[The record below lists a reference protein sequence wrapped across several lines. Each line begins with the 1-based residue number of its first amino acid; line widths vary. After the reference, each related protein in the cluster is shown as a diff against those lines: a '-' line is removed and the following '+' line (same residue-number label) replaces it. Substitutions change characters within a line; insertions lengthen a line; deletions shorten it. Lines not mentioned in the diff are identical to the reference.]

1 MEKEAG
7 KKLKNIE
14 FLRFVFAGSIVYFHL
29 LHSALMPYTDNAEI
43 YQCLAEQSKYTKYI
57 VECFFIISGYFLYQ
71 SMVRH
76 PEKGLGR
83 FVWGKIARLWP
94 VLACAT
100 LISVIFMK
108 KSVYSAIINLCF
120 LQSTSLAI
128 DWKGL
133 NWYVSA
139 FFFAEIF
146 YFMLYK
152 AVRNAA
158 ARRLIVCLIVYFGYS
173 LNLMTTNGEFGR
185 KVVYGVFSL
194 AIARALAG
202 VGLGCLIGEAYKTF
216 ACGENHLKIVLSEKW
231 RIFLVSVLET
241 GSFLLLLYD
250 FFGGKN
256 APQNQFLVVVC
267 FSVLF
272 VCMLTE
278 KGILS
283 KIISRSRLCR
293 MGKYAYSIYVMQET
307 AFLLLKR
314 TLWKNSVFVQRYA
327 ALCLGISVLAAVVLG
342 IIIYYLVER
351 PAGEKM
357 AGLVTA
363 DNGNWSRR
371 QKSDKK

>member
-1 MEKEAG
+1 MEKESG
-7 KKLKNIE
+7 KKLNNIE
-14 FLRFVFAGSIVYFHL
+14 FLRLIFAGSIVYFHL

-43 YQCLAEQSKYTKYI
+43 YQYLAEQSKYTKYI

-71 SMVRH
+71 SMARH

-83 FVWGKIARLWP
+83 FVWEKIARLWP

-100 LISVIFMK
+100 LISVVFMK
-108 KSVYSAIINLCF
+108 KSVYSAMINLCF
-120 LQSTSLAI
+120 LQSTSLAT

-152 AVRNAA
+152 AVRNSA
-158 ARRLIVCLIVYFGYS
+158 ARYLIVCLIVYFGYS
-173 LNLMTTNGEFGR
+173 LNLMTTNGGFGR

-202 VGLGCLIGEAYKTF
+202 VGLGCLIGEVYKTF
-216 ACGENHLKIVLSEKW
+216 ACGENCLKIALSEKW

-250 FFGGKN
+250 FFVGKT
-256 APQNQFLVVVC
+256 APQNQFLVVIW

-272 VCMLTE
+272 VCMITG

-283 KIISRSRLCR
+283 KLLSLSSLSRL
-293 MGKYAYSIYVMQET
+293 GKYAYSIYVMQET
-307 AFLLLKR
+307 AFFFLKH
-314 TLWKNSVFVQRYA
+314 TLWKNSIFVQRYA
-327 ALCLGISVLAAVVLG
+327 ALCLGISVLTAVLLG
-342 IIIYYLVER
+342 IITYYLVER
-351 PAGEKM
+351 PVGEKM
-357 AGLVTA
+357 AGLVAA
-363 DNGNWSRR
+363 DDGN
-371 QKSDKK
+371 